1 MASSLGLQAGTVR
14 LVPYDPAWPDFFSA
28 EASRLN
34 GALSPLPIVLEHIG
48 STAVPGLLAKP
59 VLDVLAGFADDTH
72 VKPYIERIVTSGYVH
87 RGNQGIPGREF
98 FRRGNP
104 RAYHVHLTAIGSAFW
119 HEHLGFRDYLR
130 THNAVRD
137 DYARLKQAL
146 AARFP
151 DDRDAYIDG
160 KTRFVR
166 GIVKLATRSGEA

>member
-14 LVPYDPAWPDFFSA
+14 LVPYDPAWPDLFSA

-130 THNAVRD
+130 THGAVRD

-151 DDRDAYIDG
+151 DDRDAYIKG

-166 GIVKLATRSGEA
+166 GIVKLATRSREA